1 MILFN
6 CMRDEKKFKLLTAV
20 SLAVCVLAV
29 LYNVASEY
37 IIPDMESY
45 IQRKLYY
52 ERVISKKGLSLHRAQ
67 YWREEK

>member
-1 MILFN
+1 M
-6 CMRDEKKFKLLTAV
+6 TAF
-20 SLAVCVLAV
+20 SLSVCVLAI
-29 LYNVASEY
+29 LYNIASEY

-52 ERVISKKGLSLHRAQ
+52 ERVISKKGLGLHKAQ